1 MTFFLCENDISTWN
15 FAFIVSESGISFWN
29 SVFWVSGNGF
39 SSWDFGWEW
48 MKVVFGIKIVGLRWW
63 RVLYEW
69 IRGTRKYP
77 TKTAYVFRYYH
88 IVPKSAIKYRNQ
100 NSVNSHPVTAQL
112 NRLMMLVTAMMKHK
126 VANINNPTNLMLLDW
141 AFFRPI

>member
-1 MTFFLCENDISTWN
+1 MIFFLCENDISTWN
-15 FAFIVSESGISFWN
+15 LAFIVSEIWISFWN
-29 SVFWVSGNGF
+29 SGFEVSEMVFQIEIL
-39 SSWDFGWEW
+39 GWEW
-48 MKVVFGIKIVGLRWW
+48 WKVVFRIEIVGLRWW